1 MRLVLHRH
9 PINTYRMNRQNKC
22 KGERDRGSKNYVSI
36 SNPKE
41 SKDSGVIYRLWKNG
55 RDIDLQKH
63 RHGGR

>member
-1 MRLVLHRH
+1 
-9 PINTYRMNRQNKC
+9 MNRQNKC